1 MSANTM
7 TAETV
12 QTTQPAFAT
21 RAALDAHITAMGHRL
36 NRSET
41 TYTCYLCDGKLEQ
54 HDEEGDTVDVNEDL
68 LRPCSEFT
76 SVRYH
81 FGEEPTSEGA

>member
-1 MSANTM
+1 M
-7 TAETV
+7 TTETV

-54 HDEEGDTVDVNEDL
+54 HDEEGDTVDVDTDL
-68 LRPCSEFT
+68 LSPCST
-76 SVRYH
+76 STTVTYH
-81 FGEEPTSEGA
+81 FGEEGSDEGA